1 MRQKLKD
8 KLDLLPKQ
16 PGCYL
21 MKDADNNIIY
31 VGKAKNLYN
40 RVRSYFTGSH
50 DAKTTKLVSLIID
63 FDYIITNTETEALV
77 LENNLIKEYN
87 PKYNIMLTD
96 DKTYPYICITNETH
110 PRIIYTREVSKK
122 IGRYYGPYPNAR
134 AAKDTVNLLNRL
146 FPLRKCTKLPK
157 KECLYY
163 HLGQCLAPC
172 INKVTQEDYQPLLN
186 KIHRILK
193 GDFASEVT
201 ELKDLMHEAAEN
213 LDFEKAIEYRNII
226 EGLKNLQEDQKM
238 DSNLVDSDIFGFYH
252 QSSYIS
258 IQVFH
263 IRNGKMIQRNGYL
276 HEIIGSIE
284 ENFIN
289 FIVQFY
295 LHNNNP
301 LPREVIIPNL
311 NYEFD
316 LSKILQNRLTIP
328 KRGQKKELVN
338 LVNLN
343 AKEKITELVRK
354 KELEYNRTMGAII
367 ELGKL
372 LNLPT
377 PNTIEAFDN
386 SNIQGHSPVSAMVVF
401 KEGIPAK
408 KLYRK
413 YKIRTVDGP
422 DDVKTMHEV
431 ITRRYRRVKS
441 QGEDYPNLIVVD
453 GGANQVNAAL
463 QALDKMAINIP
474 VLGLVK
480 DATHRTSSLYFN
492 QKEFII
498 NKNSDLFFFLEFLQN
513 EVHRYAITYHHQV
526 HSQNT
531 FASALDNIPGIGN
544 VRKRQ
549 ILRLL
554 TDEGVNIES
563 LRQLKLSE
571 EQINAIL
578 KIFSSDR

>member
-1 MRQKLKD
+1 MRQKIKD

-21 MKDADNNIIY
+21 MKDSNNTIIY

-50 DAKTTKLVSLIID
+50 DAKTTRLVSMIVD
-63 FDYIITNTETEALV
+63 FDYIITTTETEALV

-122 IGRYYGPYPNAR
+122 IGKYYGPYPNAK

-146 FPLRKCTKLPK
+146 YPLRKCTKLPK

-172 INKVTQEDYQPLLN
+172 IKEITVEDYKPLLN
-186 KIHRILK
+186 KIHKILK
-193 GDFASEVT
+193 GDFTSEVK
-201 ELKDLMHEAAEN
+201 ELRELMHKAADSLE
-213 LDFEKAIEYRNII
+213 FEKAIEYRNII
-226 EGLKNLQEDQKM
+226 DGLNSLQEDQKM

-252 QSSYIS
+252 QDSYIS

-276 HEIIGSIE
+276 HEFIGSVE
-284 ENFIN
+284 ENFVN

-301 LPREVIIPNL
+301 IPREIIIPNI

-316 LSKILQNRLTIP
+316 FSMILQNRLTIP
-328 KRGQKKELVN
+328 KRGQKKELVE

-343 AKEKITELVRK
+343 AKEKINELLQK
-354 KELEYNRTMGAII
+354 KQLEYNRTMGAII
-367 ELGKL
+367 ELGKV
-372 LNLPT
+372 LNISP
-377 PNTIEAFDN
+377 PIKIEAFDN

-401 KEGIPAK
+401 KEGVPAK

-413 YKIRTVDGP
+413 YKIRTVTGP
-422 DDVKTMHEV
+422 DDTKTMHEV
-431 ITRRYRRVKS
+431 ISRRYRRIKA
-441 QGEDYPNLIVVD
+441 QNDAYPDLIIVD
-453 GGANQVNAAL
+453 GGASQVNSAL
-463 QALDKMAINIP
+463 KALEEFGVMIP

-480 DATHRTSSLYFN
+480 DEKHRTSSLYF
-492 QKEFII
+492 KEKNIQI
-498 NKNSDLFFFLEFLQN
+498 NKSSDLFFFLEFLQN
-513 EVHRYAITYHHQV
+513 EVHRYAITFHHQV

-531 FASALDNIPGIGN
+531 FSSALDDIPGIGD

-549 ILRLL
+549 ILKLL

-563 LRQLKLSE
+563 LRLLKLSE